1 MNEIYLIRGKAINRY
16 PNRTYRTDYEN
27 GDWVYGLI
35 TDTENYQG
43 FAEMTNTDG
52 ISGIDVDK
60 NTIGRC
66 TGLRDKNGKLIF
78 KDDVLKGFSYPF
90 LSDEEHNYYAI
101 VVWFEDSAAFGIY
114 TIKNPESK
122 VRGISSGNT
131 EYMSEWDS
139 NNWEII
145 GNIHDNPELLEV
157 EK

>member
-1 MNEIYLIRGKAINRY
+1 MNNRYICRGKRKDNGEWIEGYLIQRNKTYIATVESINY
-16 PNRTYRTDYEN
+16 MVVSTSYMASIEL
-27 GDWVYGLI
+27 VEVI
-35 TDTENYQG
+35 TETVGQ
-43 FAEMTNTDG
+43 
-52 ISGIDVDK
+52 
-60 NTIGRC
+60 C
-66 TGLRDKNGKLIF
+66 TGLKDKNGKLIF

-145 GNIHDNPELLEV
+145 GNIHDNPELTEV
-157 EK
+157 QE

>member
-1 MNEIYLIRGKAINRY
+1 MNERYLFKGKRVDNGEWVEGLLTQIWGQLHIINPDDENTAY
-16 PNRTYRTDYEN
+16 PIIPE
-27 GDWVYGLI
+27 
-35 TDTENYQG
+35 
-43 FAEMTNTDG
+43 
-52 ISGIDVDK
+52 
-60 NTIGRC
+60 TIGQC

-78 KDDVLKGFSYPF
+78 KDDVLKGFIYPF

-114 TIKNPESK
+114 TIKKPESK

-157 EK
+157 QPND

>member
-1 MNEIYLIRGKAINRY
+1 MNERYLFKGKRVDNGEWVEGGIYYQKSNNVKDEALYIIGGSLNNVGCA
-16 PNRTYRTDYEN
+16 YE
-27 GDWVYGLI
+27 VI
-35 TDTENYQG
+35 PETVRQ
-43 FAEMTNTDG
+43 
-52 ISGIDVDK
+52 
-60 NTIGRC
+60 C

-78 KDDVLKGFSYPF
+78 KGDVLKGFSYPF
-90 LSDEEHNYYAI
+90 LSDGEHNYYAV

-114 TIKNPESK
+114 TIKNPKSK

-145 GNIHDNPELLEV
+145 GNIHDNPELTEV